1 LAGLQKIMG
10 FVRRQSC
17 ARIVTRFTE
26 PREPAGHTASEPPEV
41 QMVVPTFDI
50 VDALTP
56 EARVP
61 RFRVIR
67 TVGRILGFRW
77 VSRRRPS

>member
-1 LAGLQKIMG
+1 
-10 FVRRQSC
+10 
-17 ARIVTRFTE
+17 
-26 PREPAGHTASEPPEV
+26 
-41 QMVVPTFDI
+41 MVVPTFDI
-50 VDALTP
+50 VDALAP